1 MTVYLLALAVFMPVV
16 GRVADRFGRRKVLV
30 TALVMSWLSRRDQP
44 PASTGER

>member
-30 TALVMSWLSRRDQP
+30 TALVLFGVGSAACAL
-44 PASTGER
+44 G